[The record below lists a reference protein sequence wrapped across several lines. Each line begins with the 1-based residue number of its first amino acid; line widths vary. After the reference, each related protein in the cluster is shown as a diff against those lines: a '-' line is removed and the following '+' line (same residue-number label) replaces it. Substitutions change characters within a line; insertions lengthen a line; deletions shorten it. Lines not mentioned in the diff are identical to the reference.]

1 MEVTVLEMPPNMA
14 DESAD
19 AATRSACACVGS
31 ENNARPSNRNRAR
44 YELPSRER
52 FINGRSLLAGDPSSV
67 IVMIRASSS
76 LFAAQVYLIE
86 SIIII

>member
-1 MEVTVLEMPPNMA
+1 MNLRMPLPGRHVLASEAKTMQDQATVIALDTNSLLVN
-14 DESAD
+14 D
-19 AATRSACACVGS
+19 
-31 ENNARPSNRNRAR
+31 
-44 YELPSRER
+44 
-52 FINGRSLLAGDPSSV
+52 LLAGDPSSV

>member
-31 ENNARPSNRNRAR
+31 ENNARTLQNNP
-44 YELPSRER
+44 
-52 FINGRSLLAGDPSSV
+52 
-67 IVMIRASSS
+67 
-76 LFAAQVYLIE
+76 QVE
-86 SIIII
+86 IIIENLYASLYAN